1 MSSIDILYNSA
12 ELTQAAYATL
22 AQGGTKSA
30 DGNNRRQTTVYT
42 A

>member
-1 MSSIDILYNSA
+1 MSSTKFLYDSA
-12 ELTQAAYATL
+12 ELAQAAYATL